1 MCPPITL
8 LSTFLEGSYGPLW
21 THTMMTSQSKWHF
34 KAGASD
40 PIIYTHISRTYCHRD
55 DRNDLSGSL
64 VYQVQKLRLTQNT
77 ANFSDFTATSRGNLE
92 LCVANL
98 CAATPRQPT
107 HGWSVMG
114 HRASASV
121 DNLAWD
127 LLPLLNSSEV
137 SAAHSSRPPHPCC
150 RQTQAGQLL
159 KSCMYYCV
167 IHFHSSNSTFISNSI
182 TFGSPGRADPQSQ

>member
-8 LSTFLEGSYGPLW
+8 LSTFLEGSYGPLQ
-21 THTMMTSQSKWHF
+21 THTMMMSQSKWHF

-40 PIIYTHISRTYCHRD
+40 PVIYTHISRTQCHRD
-55 DRNDLSGSL
+55 DRHGLSGSL

-77 ANFSDFTATSRGNLE
+77 ANFSDFTATSRVNLE
-92 LCVANL
+92 LHVTNL

-107 HGWSVMG
+107 CGRSVMG

-127 LLPLLNSSEV
+127 LLPLLN
-137 SAAHSSRPPHPCC
+137 RLRGLCC
-150 RQTQAGQLL
+150 
-159 KSCMYYCV
+159 
-167 IHFHSSNSTFISNSI
+167 
-182 TFGSPGRADPQSQ
+182 P